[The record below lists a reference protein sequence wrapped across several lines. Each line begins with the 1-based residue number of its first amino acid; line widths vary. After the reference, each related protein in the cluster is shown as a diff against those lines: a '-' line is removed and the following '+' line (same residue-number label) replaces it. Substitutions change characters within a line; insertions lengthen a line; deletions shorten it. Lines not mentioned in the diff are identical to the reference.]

1 MRKQPIPDPIEHLDF
16 HVGLDANCTSLAAD
30 VCSGNYI
37 PSSPTRFLSEK
48 SKGLC
53 RQLVIPSVK
62 DALVLQ
68 LLSDAL
74 WIDLRSKAP
83 SKNAFYAPQDQGF
96 AKAGKGEVSE
106 YGPLGAFLSFQE
118 TIFGFTTSKRFIVVT
133 DIANFYDCVSYEHLR
148 NILADL
154 SVAREHALDLLIFTL
169 SHLLWQPDYMPRVQV
184 GLPQMTLDA
193 PRLLAHC
200 FLFEVDQMFVK
211 TPNVEYARYMDD
223 MDVGVDDVKTAKR
236 MLRDLDLALQTRQVR
251 LNSGKTRIL
260 TEAEARRHFK
270 IRENDLLVSL
280 DERVQTKIKAGSSI
294 LSERRFVTH
303 AISYGLNRKSFEE

>member
-1 MRKQPIPDPIEHLDF
+1 MVRCAAHASVHSANMQSPKFKFKKADIEAVINVSQLKSRWKAKVRDFMRKQPIPDPIEHLDF

-133 DIANFYDCVSYEHLR
+133 DIANFYDCVSYEHF
-148 NILADL
+148 AKYSCG
-154 SVAREHALDLLIFTL
+154 SVRGA
-169 SHLLWQPDYMPRVQV
+169 
-184 GLPQMTLDA
+184 
-193 PRLLAHC
+193 
-200 FLFEVDQMFVK
+200 
-211 TPNVEYARYMDD
+211 
-223 MDVGVDDVKTAKR
+223 
-236 MLRDLDLALQTRQVR
+236 
-251 LNSGKTRIL
+251 
-260 TEAEARRHFK
+260 
-270 IRENDLLVSL
+270 
-280 DERVQTKIKAGSSI
+280 
-294 LSERRFVTH
+294 
-303 AISYGLNRKSFEE
+303 